1 MELILLGTGATPPT
15 PRRSGPANAVV
26 VNDRLYLVD
35 AGRNVP
41 QQITAAG
48 FKVADV
54 DHLFFTH
61 FHSDHYSGL
70 GDLILTRWL
79 MGATTPLEIF
89 GPEPVT
95 DIVQRVLHSF
105 QYDIDVRAAE
115 GKPRAGSE
123 VTVTPLLPGATL
135 DLNGIAIRFDKTARH
150 GNVQEM
156 LSYRFTADGR
166 DIVIVGD
173 GAPTD
178 ALVPFATGADLLL
191 IHPCLPELIVEMLG
205 QTPEQAAI
213 IAGHHASTR
222 QIADTA
228 TAAGV
233 TTVVMSHIV
242 PPMAPSERFVAEVSA
257 GFAGAVIVGEDL
269 ARF

>member
-1 MELILLGTGATPPT
+1 MELILLGTGATPPL
-15 PRRSGPANAVV
+15 PRRSGPANAIVV
-26 VNDRLYLVD
+26 DDRLYLVD

-79 MGATTPLEIF
+79 MGASTPLQIF

-95 DIVQRVLHSF
+95 DIVQRVIHSF
-105 QYDIDVRAAE
+105 QYDIDVRSSE
-115 GKPRAGSE
+115 GKPLAGSD
-123 VTVTPLLPGATL
+123 VTVTPLEPGAAL
-135 DLNGIAIRFDKTARH
+135 DINGIAIRADKTARH

-156 LSYRFTADGR
+156 LSYRFVTEDR

-178 ALVPFATGADLLL
+178 ALVPFATGADLIL
-191 IHPCLPELIVEMLG
+191 IHPCLPELIVDMLG

-213 IAGHHASTR
+213 IAGHHASTQ

-228 TAAGV
+228 NAAGIA
-233 TTVVMSHIV
+233 TVVMSHVV
-242 PPMAPSERFVAEVSA
+242 PPMAPSDRFLSEVSA
-257 GFAGAVIVGEDL
+257 AFSGTVSVGEDL
-269 ARF
+269 ARY